1 MPARFNDYLR
11 DDDEEETSAGQW
23 LITFADMSL
32 LMLTF
37 FILLFSLS
45 SMDTQRFGEISEAMR
60 ENLGTQSV
68 KGGSGGGGEISPAVD
83 DQATLDAARLQRE
96 LIERQ
101 RRVFDSMRT
110 YLNQKNVDAKIG
122 AIFDNGVITLRLPG
136 DVMFEPGRVEL
147 TGEAKKVLPVIRDM
161 LIKQNDQT
169 INIKG
174 YTDDR
179 LPPPGGRFKDN
190 WEISSLRAVAV
201 LRYMLDSG
209 IEENRLT
216 ATGLAD
222 MNPLLPNTSEENR
235 ATNRRVEFVLEQRV
249 GL

>member
-1 MPARFNDYLR
+1 MPDRFNDYLR
-11 DDDEEETSAGQW
+11 DDDEEEIPTGQW

-60 ENLGTQSV
+60 ENLGTRSV
-68 KGGSGGGGEISPAVD
+68 KEGAGGEIPQAVD

-101 RRVFDSMRT
+101 SRVFDSMRT
-110 YLNQKNVDAKIG
+110 YLNQKSMDGKVG

-136 DVMFEPGRVEL
+136 DVMFESGQVEL
-147 TGEAKKVLPVIRDM
+147 TEEAKKVLPVVRDM

-174 YTDDR
+174 YTDDQP
-179 LPPPGGRFKDN
+179 PPPGSRFKDN

-201 LRYMLDSG
+201 LRYMLTSG

-222 MNPLLPNTSEENR
+222 MNPLFPNTSEENR
-235 ATNRRVEFVLEQRV
+235 ATNRRVEFVLEQRI

>member
-1 MPARFNDYLR
+1 MSDRFEDYLQ
-11 DDDEEETSAGQW
+11 DDEEEQPTGQW

-45 SMDTQRFGEISEAMR
+45 SLDTQRFGEISEAMR
-60 ENLGTQSV
+60 QNLGTQNI
-68 KGGSGGGGEISPAVD
+68 KEKNDHSGQPEAVD
-83 DQATLDAARLQRE
+83 DEATLDAARLQRE

-101 RRVFDSMRT
+101 GRVFDAMRT
-110 YLNQKNVDAKIG
+110 YLNQKNLDGKIG
-122 AIFDNGVITLRLPG
+122 AIFDNGVITLRLPA
-136 DVMFEPGRVEL
+136 DVMFEPGQINL
-147 TGEAKKVLPVIRDM
+147 TPEALKVLPTILDM

-169 INIKG
+169 INIRG
-174 YTDDR
+174 YTDDQ
-179 LPPPGGRFKDN
+179 PPPPNSRFKDN

-201 LRYMLDSG
+201 LRYMLGAG
-209 IEENRLT
+209 IEAKRLT

-222 MNPLLPNTSEENR
+222 MNPLFPNTSDENR

>member
-1 MPARFNDYLR
+1 MSDRFEDYLQ
-11 DDDEEETSAGQW
+11 DDEEEQPTGQW

-45 SMDTQRFGEISEAMR
+45 SLDTQRFGEISEAMR
-60 ENLGTQSV
+60 ENLGTQSL
-68 KGGSGGGGEISPAVD
+68 KEKNDSSGRPEAVD
-83 DQATLDAARLQRE
+83 DTATLDAARLQRE

-110 YLNQKNVDAKIG
+110 YLNQKNLEGKIG
-122 AIFDNGVITLRLPG
+122 AVFDNGVITLRLPA
-136 DVMFEPGRVEL
+136 DVMFESGQVEL
-147 TGEAKKVLPVIRDM
+147 TPEALKILPTILDM

-169 INIKG
+169 INIRG

-179 LPPPGGRFKDN
+179 LPSPGSRFKDN

-201 LRYMLDSG
+201 LRYMLGAG
-209 IEENRLT
+209 IEAKRLT

-222 MNPLLPNTSEENR
+222 MNPLFPNTSDENR

>member
-11 DDDEEETSAGQW
+11 DDDEEETPTGQW

-60 ENLGTQSV
+60 ENLGTE
-68 KGGSGGGGEISPAVD
+68 KAREGAGGEIPQAVD

-101 RRVFDSMRT
+101 SRVFDSMRT
-110 YLNQKNVDAKIG
+110 YLNQKSVDAKIG

-136 DVMFEPGRVEL
+136 DIMFEPGQVEL
-147 TGEAKKVLPVIRDM
+147 TEEASGPGHAHQTKRPDHQHQRLHRQPTPAAGQPLQGQLGNLLLARGHGFKVYAGFGHRRE
-161 LIKQNDQT
+161 QT
-169 INIKG
+169 DG
-174 YTDDR
+174 
-179 LPPPGGRFKDN
+179 N
-190 WEISSLRAVAV
+190 WTCGHESASSQHL
-201 LRYMLDSG
+201 
-209 IEENRLT
+209 
-216 ATGLAD
+216 
-222 MNPLLPNTSEENR
+222 
-235 ATNRRVEFVLEQRV
+235 
-249 GL
+249 

>member
-1 MPARFNDYLR
+1 MSSRLQNYLQ
-11 DDDEEETSAGQW
+11 DEDDEELPSGQW
-23 LITFADMSL
+23 LVTFADMSL
-32 LMLTF
+32 LLLSF

-45 SMDTQRFGEISEAMR
+45 SLDTRRFGEFSETMR

-68 KGGSGGGGEISPAVD
+68 KEGAGGSVPQAVD
-83 DQATLDAARLQRE
+83 DAATLDAARLQRE

-110 YLNQKNVDAKIG
+110 YLNAKSVDGKIG
-122 AIFDNGVITLRLPG
+122 AIFDNGVITLRLPA
-136 DVMFEPGRVEL
+136 DVMFESGQVGL
-147 TGEAKKVLPVIRDM
+147 TPAALEVLPVVRDM

-174 YTDDR
+174 YTDDQ
-179 LPPPGGRFKDN
+179 PPVAGSRFKDN
-190 WEISSLRAVAV
+190 WEISSLRAVSV
-201 LRYMLDSG
+201 LRYMLGSG
-209 IEENRLT
+209 IEANRLT

-222 MNPLLPNTSEENR
+222 MNPLFPNTTEENR